1 MSQKAET
8 LNGKP
13 RPKKKTNIMGVIP
26 TTAKASR
33 SCAKNSMLKQTEKDL
48 SDGQST
54 KSVSTADEFTPIGN
68 NGFSSQG
75 LATTT
80 TVENAG
86 TPDQMIPGQKVEKI
100 ETDNQKYLDSFK
112 AGFQRDNE
120 GFDNIDDYRKNKEKK
135 YKPTVKKGTPPKK
148 EEDKVTDPNFETA
161 KGLENWDARQD
172 VRQSKYLNR
181 MDRQAERR
189 EDRYERKYNADGTK
203 KTKAEKRELR
213 QKQRADRAASNIK
226 RQQDIQKQISQRKSL
241 RDVQRTQGSFGGE
254 KYQVGKVR
262 PNQAGIDSMVK
273 GPDFGGTVIN
283 DAIRNQSN
291 NTTTFSSL
299 LNDTGDFFGNIF
311 GKKQG
316 GSAVG
321 NLIRSKVQNPD
332 GMRKAGPMKKA
343 YFKNK

>member
-1 MSQKAET
+1 
-8 LNGKP
+8 
-13 RPKKKTNIMGVIP
+13 MGVIP

-54 KSVSTADEFTPIGN
+54 KSVSTADEFTPIGES
-68 NGFSSQG
+68 GFSSQG

-80 TVENAG
+80 TIENAG
-86 TPDQMIPGQKVEKI
+86 TPDQIIPGKNVEKI

-189 EDRYERKYNADGTK
+189 QDRYERKYNADGTK
-203 KTKAEKRELR
+203 KSKEDRKAMR
-213 QKQRADRAASNIK
+213 QQQRADRAASNIK
-226 RQQDIQKQISQRKSL
+226 RQQDLQNQIRERKSL
-241 RDVQRTQGSFGGE
+241 IDVQRSQCSFGGE
-254 KYQVGKVR
+254 KYQVGNVR
-262 PNQAGIDSMVK
+262 ENQSGIDNRVTKSLFTPTQISKAVK
-273 GPDFGGTVIN
+273 T
-283 DAIRNQSN
+283 QSEQHTTLQEVA
-291 NTTTFSSL
+291 NTL
-299 LNDTGDFFGNIF
+299 GAVF
-311 GKKQG
+311 GKKEG
-316 GSAVG
+316 GSTVG
-321 NLIRSKVQNPD
+321 NMIRSVIQNPD

>member
-54 KSVSTADEFTPIGN
+54 KSVSTADEFTPIGES
-68 NGFSSQG
+68 GFSSQG

-80 TVENAG
+80 TIENAG
-86 TPDQMIPGQKVEKI
+86 TPDQIIPGKNVEKI

-189 EDRYERKYNADGTK
+189 QDRYERKYNADGTK
-203 KTKAEKRELR
+203 KSKEDRKAMR
-213 QKQRADRAASNIK
+213 QQQRADRAASNIK
-226 RQQDIQKQISQRKSL
+226 RQQDLQNQIRERKSL
-241 RDVQRTQGSFGGE
+241 RDVQRSQGSFGGE
-254 KYQVGKVR
+254 KYQVGNVR
-262 PNQAGIDSMVK
+262 ENQSGIDNRVTKSLFTPTQISKAVK
-273 GPDFGGTVIN
+273 TQSEQPTTFQEVANTLGTV
-283 DAIRNQSN
+283 
-291 NTTTFSSL
+291 
-299 LNDTGDFFGNIF
+299 F
-311 GKKQG
+311 GKKEG
-316 GSAVG
+316 GSTVG
-321 NLIRSKVQNPD
+321 NMIRSVIQNPD

>member
-1 MSQKAET
+1 
-8 LNGKP
+8 
-13 RPKKKTNIMGVIP
+13 MGVIP

-68 NGFSSQG
+68 SGFSSQG

-80 TVENAG
+80 TVENTG
-86 TPDQMIPGQKVEKI
+86 TPDQMIPGKKVENI

-135 YKPTVKKGTPPKK
+135 YKPTVKKGTPPTK

-181 MDRQAERR
+181 IDRQAERR
-189 EDRYERKYNADGTK
+189 QDRYERKYNADGTK
-203 KTKAEKRELR
+203 RSKEDRKAMR
-213 QKQRADRAASNIK
+213 QQQRADRAASNIK
-226 RQQDIQKQISQRKSL
+226 RQQDLQDQIRQRKSL
-241 RDVQRTQGSFGGE
+241 RDVQRSQGGYGGT

-262 PNQAGIDSMVK
+262 ENQGGIDQRVTKSLFTPTQISTAVK
-273 GPDFGGTVIN
+273 TQSEQPTTFQEIATTLGTV
-283 DAIRNQSN
+283 
-291 NTTTFSSL
+291 
-299 LNDTGDFFGNIF
+299 F
-311 GKKQG
+311 GKKEG

-321 NLIRSKVQNPD
+321 NAIRSVIQNPD

>member
-1 MSQKAET
+1 
-8 LNGKP
+8 
-13 RPKKKTNIMGVIP
+13 MGVIP

-33 SCAKNSMLKQTEKDL
+33 SCVKNSMLKQTEKDL

-54 KSVSTADEFTPIGN
+54 KSVSTAEEFTPIGKS
-68 NGFSSQG
+68 GFSSQG

-86 TPDQMIPGQKVEKI
+86 TPDQMIPGQNVEKL

-112 AGFQRDNE
+112 PGFQRDNE

-135 YKPTVKKGTPPKK
+135 YKPTVKKGTPPTKD
-148 EEDKVTDPNFETA
+148 EDKVTDPNFETA

-181 MDRQAERR
+181 IDRQAERR

-203 KTKAEKRELR
+203 KSREERRAMR
-213 QKQRADRAASNIK
+213 QQQRADRATSNIQ
-226 RQQDIQKQISQRKSL
+226 RQRDIQKQVSQRQSL
-241 RDVQRTQGSFGGE
+241 RDVQRSQGSFGGE

-262 PNQAGIDSMVK
+262 ENQAGINNRVNGPSFSNTVVNNAVK
-273 GPDFGGTVIN
+273 
-283 DAIRNQSN
+283 NQAS
-291 NTTTFSSL
+291 NTTTLSSVV
-299 LNDTGDFFGNIF
+299 DGVGNLAKDIF
-311 GKKQG
+311 GKKEG

-321 NLIRSKVQNPD
+321 NMIRSVVQNPD